1 MFLLRWVRRV
11 GIFKVGLAVGLA
23 IAPLS
28 ANEQQQAQ
36 LNNREATTVALDNA
50 GGYLSPRQIRTR
62 ARNAEAKRSGACLA
76 RRIDPQRCIE
86 FEDDPEPLALR
97 REAIALTKLSQN
109 GR

>member
-11 GIFKVGLAVGLA
+11 GILKVGIAVGLA

-50 GGYLSPRQIRTR
+50 GGYLPPVRFGQGRGTLR
-62 ARNAEAKRSGACLA
+62 PKDL
-76 RRIDPQRCIE
+76 
-86 FEDDPEPLALR
+86 EPA
-97 REAIALTKLSQN
+97 
-109 GR
+109 